1 MRSGGLGPPG
11 PARYDG
17 CMLAANVWHW
27 WIGIV
32 LTVVGVGSVL
42 GLAVQYL
49 TKVTATKYPGRH
61 QQRPE

>member
-1 MRSGGLGPPG
+1 
-11 PARYDG
+11 
-17 CMLAANVWHW
+17 MLAAYVWHW

-32 LTVVGVGSVL
+32 LFVIGAGSVL

-49 TKVTATKYPGRH
+49 TKVTATKHPGRR